1 MATGIFFEFVALP
14 ATILVALL
22 VLGATLV
29 LPLARVPLLKSYWQ
43 SATTVLPSC
52 ACHLAHFQTKDL
64 YSKGGCARIAT
75 LGQPPASRV

>member
-29 LPLARVPLLKSYWQ
+29 LPLARVPVLKSYWQ
-43 SATTVLPSC
+43 GATTVLPSC
-52 ACHLAHFQTKDL
+52 AF
-64 YSKGGCARIAT
+64 Y
-75 LGQPPASRV
+75 